1 MSPAKSRSSTAAGE
15 EGGSRSHNLA
25 ANEDEEAG
33 EAKGNKAAGKGVS
46 FAIAGSAFGKF
57 PSRPTSGRHVCFDQV
72 RARHIQWLPEG
83 WELGRGGGVSEGP
96 TARLEGLGKGCWT
109 ERR

>member
-1 MSPAKSRSSTAAGE
+1 MTPDCS
-15 EGGSRSHNLA
+15 
-25 ANEDEEAG
+25 EDEEAG

-96 TARLEGLGKGCWT
+96 TARLEGLGKGGWT
-109 ERR
+109 ERMS